1 MECCRS
7 ACRPHV
13 EGILQAFTTTRSFQA
28 RQFKPL
34 LIHSEPSIRR
44 QTFFHAMTIDIATP
58 AMLFP
63 AISLLLLA
71 YTNRFL
77 TLATLIRNFS
87 KEERDDNTVA
97 QIKNLR
103 LRIQLIKRMQI
114 AGVGSFFL
122 CVVSMLAIY
131 LNYQHVGNW
140 IFAASLVSLLYSLWM
155 SVREILISVEAL
167 DFHLE
172 GMKQQHD
179 HDNLT

>member
-1 MECCRS
+1 MNVFKRS
-7 ACRPHV
+7 PLWYTLFIRLKH
-13 EGILQAFTTTRSFQA
+13 ETTM
-28 RQFKPL
+28 K
-34 LIHSEPSIRR
+34 
-44 QTFFHAMTIDIATP
+44 IDIATP

-77 TLATLIRNFS
+77 TLATIIRNFS
-87 KEERDDNTVA
+87 KEERDDNTQA

-131 LNYQHVGNW
+131 LTYQQIGNW
-140 IFAASLVSLLYSLWM
+140 VFAASLVSLLYSLWM

-167 DFHLE
+167 DVHLD
-172 GMKQQHD
+172 GMKNGPSKENAWRQPV
-179 HDNLT
+179 TCTT

>member
-1 MECCRS
+1 M
-7 ACRPHV
+7 
-13 EGILQAFTTTRSFQA
+13 
-28 RQFKPL
+28 K
-34 LIHSEPSIRR
+34 
-44 QTFFHAMTIDIATP
+44 IDIATP

-77 TLATLIRNFS
+77 TLATIIRNFS
-87 KEERDDNTVA
+87 KEEADDNTQA

-131 LNYQHVGNW
+131 LTSQQVGNW
-140 IFAASLVSLLYSLWM
+140 VFAASLVSLLYSLWM

-167 DFHLE
+167 DVHLD
-172 GMKQQHD
+172 GIKNAPTMKSRK
-179 HDNLT
+179 

>member
-1 MECCRS
+1 M
-7 ACRPHV
+7 
-13 EGILQAFTTTRSFQA
+13 
-28 RQFKPL
+28 K
-34 LIHSEPSIRR
+34 
-44 QTFFHAMTIDIATP
+44 IDIATP

-77 TLATLIRNFS
+77 TLATIIRNFADQDWD
-87 KEERDDNTVA
+87 ENTQA

-114 AGVGSFFL
+114 AGVSSFFL

-131 LNYQHVGNW
+131 LTYQQVGNW
-140 IFAASLVSLLYSLWM
+140 VFAASLVALLYSLWM

-167 DFHLE
+167 DVHLD
-172 GMKQQHD
+172 GLKKD
-179 HDNLT
+179 DSKNR

>member
-1 MECCRS
+1 M
-7 ACRPHV
+7 
-13 EGILQAFTTTRSFQA
+13 
-28 RQFKPL
+28 K
-34 LIHSEPSIRR
+34 
-44 QTFFHAMTIDIATP
+44 IDIATP
-58 AMLFP
+58 AMLFT

-77 TLATLIRNFS
+77 TLATIIRNFS
-87 KEERDDNTVA
+87 KEEADDNTQA

-131 LNYQHVGNW
+131 LTYQQVGNW
-140 IFAASLVSLLYSLWM
+140 VFAASLVSLLYSLWM

-167 DFHLE
+167 DVHLD
-172 GMKQQHD
+172 GIKNAPTMKSRK
-179 HDNLT
+179 

>member
-1 MECCRS
+1 M
-7 ACRPHV
+7 
-13 EGILQAFTTTRSFQA
+13 
-28 RQFKPL
+28 K
-34 LIHSEPSIRR
+34 
-44 QTFFHAMTIDIATP
+44 IDIATP

-77 TLATLIRNFS
+77 TLATIIRNFS
-87 KEERDDNTVA
+87 KEERDENTQA

-131 LNYQHVGNW
+131 LTYQQVGNW
-140 IFAASLVSLLYSLWM
+140 VFAASLVSQLYSLWM

-167 DFHLE
+167 DVHLD
-172 GMKQQHD
+172 GMKNASGRD
-179 HDNLT
+179 KV

>member
-1 MECCRS
+1 M
-7 ACRPHV
+7 
-13 EGILQAFTTTRSFQA
+13 
-28 RQFKPL
+28 K
-34 LIHSEPSIRR
+34 
-44 QTFFHAMTIDIATP
+44 IDIATP

-77 TLATLIRNFS
+77 TLATIIRNFS
-87 KEERDDNTVA
+87 KEEADDNTQA

-131 LNYQHVGNW
+131 LTYQQVGNW
-140 IFAASLVSLLYSLWM
+140 VFAASLVSLLYSFLFLRRLASSNPLCV
-155 SVREILISVEAL
+155 SVCLFVCVCVCVTLKIFV
-167 DFHLE
+167 HL
-172 GMKQQHD
+172 
-179 HDNLT
+179 